1 MSKPNNW
8 KVCIRSFLLSQPQLN
23 QHIISTLTVVWF
35 DIKMIVKTIH
45 PHPTGV
51 TPNCL
56 PSKKATQKRLL
67 NKGYLKKAT
76 QKRLL
81 KKGYINKKATL
92 KINLFP

>member
-8 KVCIRSFLLSQPQLN
+8 KVFIRSFLFSQPQLN

-35 DIKMIVKTIH
+35 DMKMIVKAIH

-51 TPNCL
+51 TTNCL

-67 NKGYLKKAT
+67 
-76 QKRLL
+76 
-81 KKGYINKKATL
+81 KKGYRYKKKGYFKTFHEPLYA
-92 KINLFP
+92 I